1 MSDLEDLETPS
12 PSPSPPARP
21 IFHSPKG
28 SDDGDEDGSRWTDR
42 IDGILN
48 SPSESA
54 ADDETSPTPASSTRR
69 ARRRGTIELPRDFA
83 RVRPFGRRPSGI
95 AVEEG
100 TGTGPCPF
108 TELQRAKR
116 RASFRADEDDE
127 AEVGKEVR
135 AGPRFVPPETRHDSL
150 PSTRPR
156 FVPSAIPNEASPSA
170 PSCSIA
176 GRPVFVPPGTDHDEV
191 RNDRICR
198 LFDDARRQLPSS
210 DLDRSER
217 GEGGK
222 NGMPRFVPTADEYD
236 GAGTRPTFVPPVDPY
251 DDEDEDEYR
260 DDDEDG
266 AVSSAS
272 RPRPRCVP
280 PVVDDD
286 SVNDGGETNS
296 RVCRILR
303 EGHLDVSFSSK
314 MPGTVP
320 VRGAGAYVPSR

>member
-1 MSDLEDLETPS
+1 MSDLETAS
-12 PSPSPPARP
+12 PPPSPPARP

-28 SDDGDEDGSRWTDR
+28 SDSDDNEDDSRWTDR

-54 ADDETSPTPASSTRR
+54 AAADDETSPTPASSATR

-95 AVEEG
+95 TVEDA
-100 TGTGPCPF
+100 GTGPCPF

-116 RASFRADEDDE
+116 RASFRAEDEDE

-135 AGPRFVPPETRHDSL
+135 AGPRFVPPGTRHDSL
-150 PSTRPR
+150 PSSRPR
-156 FVPSAIPNEASPSA
+156 FVPSATPNEASPSV

-198 LFDDARRQLPSS
+198 LFDDARRQLPSP
-210 DLDRSER
+210 DVDGSEG
-217 GEGGK
+217 GEGWK
-222 NGMPRFVPTADEYD
+222 KDMPRFVPTADDYD

-272 RPRPRCVP
+272 HPRPRCIP

-286 SVNDGGETNS
+286 SVNDGDETNS